1 MVDYPM
7 EDGKDGQFAA
17 FSTFILHG
25 VLGLFAAIPYLLY
38 IFFTF
43 RYKSL
48 FQPKNVFK
56 SNFAFRYT

>member
-1 MVDYPM
+1 MNEYTF
-7 EDGKDGQFAA
+7 EDEEEGQWASFGL
-17 FSTFILHG
+17 FIFHG
-25 VLGLFAAIPYLLY
+25 VLGLFAAVPYLFY

-56 SNFAFRYT
+56 SNFAFR